1 MGWTWGRCLGLLDAD
16 FPRSS
21 DQTLGTGQDRNFQW
35 QLNPCG
41 IDSTLKMKP
50 MEPPKSWVY
59 GLEDAEIRT
68 RISEFEVPSSI
79 WIIWGCVRL
88 SQFAAIEMTRVL
100 SCCFF
105 LCFSDFMWALM
116 WGLNWGGSLGIF
128 LPPGMTAGSKYSC
141 PMAGFEGRPIRQAE
155 RELMRLKEHGGMAMM
170 AAVGWFPELFQ
181 FWDTL
186 GIRDTPEFQDVS
198 SVSNPDPNR
207 SGHFCFEPLHV
218 GVHGEQT
225 CSTGSLGASFYL
237 SLSAAK
243 TMAKIW
249 PKITEVLGHLELLS
263 LSWYLE
269 RILWYTIHTHII
281 TYIYI

>member
-1 MGWTWGRCLGLLDAD
+1 MRTLLGIAGCWFPEVQWPDPWHRPRSEFSVTTQPMRDWFHPENETNGTPKKLGLWSGRCWNSNSDFRIRGSIFHLDHLGVCSAV
-16 FPRSS
+16 PIC
-21 DQTLGTGQDRNFQW
+21 GHRNDTCFIM
-35 QLNPCG
+35 L
-41 IDSTLKMKP
+41 
-50 MEPPKSWVY
+50 
-59 GLEDAEIRT
+59 
-68 RISEFEVPSSI
+68 
-79 WIIWGCVRL
+79 
-88 SQFAAIEMTRVL
+88 
-100 SCCFF
+100 FF

-128 LPPGMTAGSKYSC
+128 LPPGMTAGSKYPC